1 MQINWK
7 VGLLVAVGL
16 LLGAAYFLY
25 PSSVYFSLSKDQ
37 LQEVR
42 ESKEAFKKYIP
53 GWASESHIVP
63 GLDLQGG
70 IHMVLGV
77 DLDKAVSD
85 KARRAA
91 ERMRSELDDKKIG
104 YTKVEHLTDPE
115 TDYGAKI
122 LVIFSD
128 DKAKNTYEA
137 DVSKYFGD
145 MEIVAQSDVELELT
159 VDPNYVQTIKK
170 DAVDQTIKTIRNRID
185 KMGVTEPSIQKRG
198 DDQIQIQLPGYSN
211 PEEAKSLIGR
221 TAQLEFYMLDDA
233 STFMSTLTDIPEGGT
248 MRRSAYGRSDGG
260 SGSDTYIEFVKSDET
275 QARLKAYLVEKYPPG
290 ITVKYG
296 KMGVKNDDGKELM
309 RTFTLKKQV
318 ELTGDDLVDARVSM
332 GSPDN
337 PRPFVSIDFSVT
349 GGRRFGELTT
359 ANVGNRM
366 AIVLEDEVNS
376 APVINEP
383 ITGGSCQI
391 TMGGGT
397 RDEMVKE
404 ANELSLVLKAGA
416 LPAPVS
422 FREERVVGASLGEE
436 AVRSGA
442 QASMIGLALIVLF
455 MLAYYRLSGVI
466 AVIGL
471 IFNLAFVLATIS
483 WLGGTVTLPGIA
495 GLLLTVGMA
504 VDANIIIMERIREE
518 LRAGK
523 TPRSAV
529 AAGYEHALSAILD
542 ANVTTFIA
550 GLVLWNFGTGP
561 IQNFA
566 TTLLIGVVSSVITA
580 VFITRIFFDL
590 YVSSGREKISI

>member
-7 VGLLVAVGL
+7 AGLLVAATL
-16 LLGAAYFLY
+16 LIGAAYFLY
-25 PSSVYFSLSKDQ
+25 PTVTYFSLSPDQ
-37 LQEVR
+37 LKEVR
-42 ESKEAFKKYIP
+42 ENKEAFKKFIP
-53 GWASESHIVP
+53 AWSSESHIVP

-77 DLDKAVSD
+77 DLEKAVSD

-91 ERMRSELDDKKIG
+91 DRMKSELEDKGVG
-104 YTKVEHLTDPE
+104 YTEIEHVTDPE
-115 TDYGAKI
+115 TDYGDRIRVMFKDEAAK
-122 LVIFSD
+122 D
-128 DKAKNTYEA
+128 RYDA

-145 MEIVAQSDVELELT
+145 MEIVSQGDNELLLR
-159 VDPNYVQTIKK
+159 VDPNYVTTIKN

-221 TAQLEFYMLDDA
+221 TAQLEFYMLEDESD
-233 STFMSTLTDIPEGGT
+233 FMTKLSNLPEGVT
-248 MRRSAYGRSDGG
+248 MRRSGFSRPDGG
-260 SGSDTYIEFVKSDET
+260 FGNDIYLEFKKSDEK
-275 QARLKAYLVEKYPPG
+275 QKEVKKYLSDKYPPG

-296 KMGVKNDDGKELM
+296 EMPVPGEDPLI

-318 ELTGDDLVDARVSM
+318 EITGDDLVDARVAL
-332 GSPDN
+332 GSPEN

-359 ANVGNRM
+359 NNVGRRM

-383 ITGGSCQI
+383 ITGGSAQI

-397 RDEMVKE
+397 REEMIKE
-404 ANELSLVLKAGA
+404 ANDLSLVLKAGA

-436 AVRSGA
+436 AVERGA
-442 QASMIGLALIVLF
+442 NASLIGLALIVLF
-455 MLAYYRLSGVI
+455 MLAYYRVSGVI
-466 AVIGL
+466 AVVGL
-471 IFNLAFVLATIS
+471 VFNLAFVLGTIS

-518 LRAGK
+518 LIAGK

-529 AAGYEHALSAILD
+529 ASGYEHALSAILD

-566 TTLLIGVVSSVITA
+566 TTLLIGVVASVVSA
-580 VFITRIFFDL
+580 VFITRIFFDM
-590 YVSSGREKISI
+590 YVASGREKISI